1 MSLCC
6 DAEIDDNGNVTG
18 EPTEAALVT
27 YSYTVGNPK
36 NKLVPEY
43 PRIGEAPFDSV
54 RKMMSTVH
62 ERLNKEYLKLP
73 GVCDYVQFTKGARA
87 KY

>member
-27 YSYTVGNPK
+27 YSYTVATRKTNSFR
-36 NKLVPEY
+36 NIRVSAKL
-43 PRIGEAPFDSV
+43 R
-54 RKMMSTVH
+54 ST
-62 ERLNKEYLKLP
+62 P
-73 GVCDYVQFTKGARA
+73 
-87 KY
+87 